1 MSDRRPWLI
10 AMVVLASVTA
20 ACGGGSKS
28 SSSKAESSATT
39 EAPSTTVTAAG
50 GPNATTATT
59 GASSGGPTSGGGSSS
74 RAVTTRGAGSSS
86 GGTSSGST
94 SSGTSTGGGP
104 APARAGTYRMRQSG
118 STTIGTSTQH
128 PPPEG
133 TLKIDPGGA
142 DGKQVW
148 HRVVDPNQASNDTT
162 LAFRSDGMFIVQTV
176 LRQGSGGQQ
185 LTFTCNFD
193 PGIPAPPW
201 PPAVGKTY
209 GGHGD
214 CGSFTTDVSGRITG
228 SRQVAL
234 DGKSIEVFV
243 AETTITTH
251 GQLESTGRQVN
262 WFAPSLRLS
271 VHDESHQK
279 GSYGPFG
286 FSSDGTSDLISAK
299 PA

>member
-1 MSDRRPWLI
+1 GSWRRCSMSDRRPWLI

-59 GASSGGPTSGGGSSS
+59 GASSGGATSGGGSSG
-74 RAVTTRGAGSSS
+74 AATTRGAGSSS
-86 GGTSSGST
+86 GGTSSGS
-94 SSGTSTGGGP
+94 STSTSGGP

-162 LAFRSDGMFIVQTV
+162 VAFRSDGMFIVQTV

-209 GGHGD
+209 
-214 CGSFTTDVSGRITG
+214 
-228 SRQVAL
+228 
-234 DGKSIEVFV
+234 
-243 AETTITTH
+243 
-251 GQLESTGRQVN
+251 
-262 WFAPSLRLS
+262 
-271 VHDESHQK
+271 
-279 GSYGPFG
+279 
-286 FSSDGTSDLISAK
+286 
-299 PA
+299 

>member
-59 GASSGGPTSGGGSSS
+59 GASSGGATSGGGSSG
-74 RAVTTRGAGSSS
+74 AATTRGAGSSS
-86 GGTSSGST
+86 GGTSSGS
-94 SSGTSTGGGP
+94 STSTSGGP

-271 VHDESHQK
+271 VHDESHQQ
-279 GSYGPFG
+279 GTYSVVHFTTD
-286 FSSDGTSDLISAK
+286 SSADLESAN
-299 PA
+299 PS